1 MKKLVL
7 MDFSKP
13 YDFIPHDLLIAK
25 LSSYG
30 VDKNSLKLLS
40 SYLSNRKQEVKIG
53 SLFSE
58 LAEILKGLPQGS
70 VLAPLL
76 FNIFFDLMISYKK
89 NLLCNFADDN
99 TIVSNGVNL
108 SEIKNNLQEGLDI
121 TIKWFE
127 VNSMKAN
134 PDKFQFI
141 VIDRNSKTIETELN
155 VGKIAIKN
163 KDCVRLLGVTI
174 DKQLLFKNHIKDIC
188 EKGEKRFLALMRIRK
203 FLDYKQACV
212 LANSYIL
219 SAFKY
224 CNLIW
229 MYCPKTTK

>member
-1 MKKLVL
+1 MIW
-7 MDFSKP
+7 SKQ
-13 YDFIPHDLLIAK
+13 YE
-25 LSSYG
+25 S
-30 VDKNSLKLLS
+30 
-40 SYLSNRKQEVKIG
+40 
-53 SLFSE
+53 
-58 LAEILKGLPQGS
+58 
-70 VLAPLL
+70 
-76 FNIFFDLMISYKK
+76 
-89 NLLCNFADDN
+89 
-99 TIVSNGVNL
+99 
-108 SEIKNNLQEGLDI
+108 
-121 TIKWFE
+121 
-127 VNSMKAN
+127 N

-141 VIDRNSKTIETELN
+141 VLDRNSKTIETELN

-224 CNLIW
+224 CNFW
-229 MYCPKTTK
+229 MYCPKKENNKINALHKRILRCIYNSSEDFGEMLKKHNLNDIHTQNIQSLMLFIFKVLQGECPDICRDFFKIKESTYSLRN